1 VPVPATR
8 GELATAFRAELDG
21 RGSGAVGALAFA
33 GNAGT
38 VELGGQRLP
47 AILYQT
53 TNPLGEGVT
62 ASLAGVA
69 VAPASLMAFW
79 ILCAGD
85 QLHAIWHEETDGGG
99 LRREPVRGACR
110 LTAEATS
117 TTLDLPAAALRFPV
131 LACDVEAS
139 GDGLELQGERA
150 GAVTLPADLIRPIEQ
165 HLRLYPFQAV
175 DCWHNR
181 CADGRAW
188 YEVHAVM
195 SDGVARAAFG
205 IFFLSP
211 GEHEG
216 TEVALGPVLSF
227 GRPGLNPQQTTFHA
241 GWRVSA
247 P

>member
-1 VPVPATR
+1 VPATR
-8 GELATAFRAELDG
+8 GELTTAFRAELDG
-21 RGSGAVGALAFA
+21 RGSDGVGALAFA

-38 VELGGQRLP
+38 IELAGQRRP

-79 ILCAGD
+79 ILCAGEE
-85 QLHAIWHEETDGGG
+85 LRAIWHEETDGGS
-99 LRREPVRGACR
+99 LRREPARGACR
-110 LTAEATS
+110 LTAQATS
-117 TTLDLPAAALRFPV
+117 TKVDLPAAELHFPV

-139 GDGLELQGERA
+139 GGGLELHGGRA
-150 GAVTLPADLIRPIEQ
+150 GTVTLLADLLRPIDQ
-165 HLRLYPFQAV
+165 HLHLYPFQAV

-181 CADGRAW
+181 CADGRSW

-195 SDGVARAAFG
+195 SDGATRTSFG

-216 TEVALGPVLSF
+216 TDVALGPVLSF
-227 GRPGLNPQQTTFHA
+227 GRAGLDPRQTTFHA
-241 GWRVSA
+241 SWRVSTR
-247 P
+247 